1 MAFDFDDYE
10 NLEDYVF
17 TYPAK
22 EVIDSEYQKWLKKQK
37 KRVPPWE
44 YREFVIRFVKD
55 RITFVH
61 RKFGEVEPE
70 WETLLYYIKEVETK
84 FDADKST
91 ALEKAVILYDQV
103 LLLFC
108 EGHPLPPN
116 FII

>member
-10 NLEDYVF
+10 NLEDYTF
-17 TYPAK
+17 TYPAL
-22 EVIDSEYQKWLKKQK
+22 EVLKSEYQKWLIKQK

-44 YREFVIRFVKD
+44 YRDFIIKFVKE
-55 RITFVH
+55 RISFGC

-70 WETLLYYIKEVETK
+70 WETLLYYIEEVEK
-84 FDADKST
+84 GFNAGDDT
-91 ALEKAVILYDQV
+91 ALEKAIILYDQA

-116 FII
+116 LL